1 MHRNTVVLME
11 KEFVADAFLG
21 VFQNFLKYLFFK
33 APMGDCFLEAKIEL
47 DTFY

>member
-1 MHRNTVVLME
+1 ME

-21 VFQNFLKYLFFK
+21 VFQNFLKYLFLK